1 MAALP
6 ASASRVG
13 GERGELSPPPGC
25 SGSRIR
31 AAQTHLRAPGEA
43 GGGGDGGRCG
53 SVVDP
58 PLEDGP
64 PIEDICIAL
73 A

>member
-43 GGGGDGGRCG
+43 GGGGMAADVG
-53 SVVDP
+53 
-58 PLEDGP
+58 
-64 PIEDICIAL
+64 A
-73 A
+73 